1 VAKAAPTTA
10 AKKAAPIAVAV
21 RGNGERYTT
30 NELSSAVRK
39 AGLTIEFTPVVMA
52 PANIGRGP
60 AKEFKV
66 DAMVARLRGSN
77 GGLINERGPGTTL
90 YNDTESLAAVEI
102 FEKFRGRTFHNKL
115 KVDIL

>member
-21 RGNGERYTT
+21 RGNGARYTT

-77 GGLINERGPGTTL
+77 GGLINERGPGTTF
-90 YNDTESLAAVEI
+90 TTTRRASLPSRFSRSSAA
-102 FEKFRGRTFHNKL
+102 GHSTTS
-115 KVDIL
+115 